1 MEITKVSEASFQAEV
16 LEALLPVLV
25 YYSAPWCSPCKMLEP
40 IVNQLAEEWKGKV
53 RVVKVELD
61 DNPNLVIQYQVMGAP
76 TLLLFDQGRPVER
89 VIGYQ
94 SRDRLVKKI
103 ETHLPG

>member
-76 TLLLFDQGRPVER
+76 TLLLFNLPALER
-89 VIGYQ
+89 
-94 SRDRLVKKI
+94 S
-103 ETHLPG
+103 H